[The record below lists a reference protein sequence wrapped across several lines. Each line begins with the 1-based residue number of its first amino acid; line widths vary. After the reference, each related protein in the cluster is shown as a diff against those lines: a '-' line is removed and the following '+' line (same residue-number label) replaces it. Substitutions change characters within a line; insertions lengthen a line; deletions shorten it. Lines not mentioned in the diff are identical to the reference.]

1 MRIEINVY
9 LKDDK
14 LDLLPT
20 IIKEFEIQGYV
31 LSDTLILPRRAEYM
45 YTFTERRDFK

>member
-14 LDLLPT
+14 LHLLPM
-20 IIKEFEIQGYV
+20 IIKKYELIGYV
-31 LSDTLILPRRAEYM
+31 LSDTLILPRSAEYM
-45 YTFTERRDFK
+45 YTFTERRDSK